1 MRGTWVNLKYYTIE
15 TEGEEKVLFPDEKFE
30 VSKVVIR
37 SRNSKKDRQ
46 HNGQKKWTNYLI
58 N

>member
-15 TEGEEKVLFPDEKFE
+15 TEGEENVLFPDEKFE

-46 HNGQKKWTNYLI
+46 HNGQKDKQ
-58 N
+58 